1 MSIFMKITGTFRNK
15 NETLRKKIIIIKCL
29 IPRGKRVFNPRNN
42 SKKKKKLIIKKNY
55 IYVFY

>member
-42 SKKKKKLIIKKNY
+42 SKKKKLIIKKNY